1 MCSSHSTDSLHDF
14 GLFDEVFLVHGSL
27 FHHLYR
33 HVYLPFPLSSHHSL
47 IRAEGGER
55 ERERGDRKREGGDR
69 KREGGDRKRGGG
81 DRKRVMDAE
90 NAEVYSL
97 TPNCPL
103 PSSLPSVNSDLLIS
117 HASSGIGN
125 QTRQQISY
133 IQAGTLQGENCHC

>member
-14 GLFDEVFLVHGSL
+14 GLFDEVFLVHGSF

-69 KREGGDRKRGGG
+69 KREGGDRKRGG
-81 DRKRVMDAE
+81 R
-90 NAEVYSL
+90 
-97 TPNCPL
+97 
-103 PSSLPSVNSDLLIS
+103 
-117 HASSGIGN
+117 
-125 QTRQQISY
+125 
-133 IQAGTLQGENCHC
+133 